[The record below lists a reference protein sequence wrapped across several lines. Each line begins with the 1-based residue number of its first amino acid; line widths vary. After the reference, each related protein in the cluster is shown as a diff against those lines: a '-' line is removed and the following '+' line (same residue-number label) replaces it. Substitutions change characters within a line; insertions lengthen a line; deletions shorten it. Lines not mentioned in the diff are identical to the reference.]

1 MNLLAEQS
9 PLPAEAQGP
18 AGSSRSSSNL
28 GAVNGATASGP
39 QPAASLVSSAPP
51 MRPQALQAAAL
62 QAASPSSIT
71 PPLTTAWRTLMALPL
86 LQWPEHGEA
95 LSHHEP
101 MVLDAL
107 WRLGATAEAAQQ
119 ALPRLRP
126 RPPARSLSPAELMQ
140 LEAPCALPHP
150 EVLHSQI
157 QAWPELVRHERA
169 QLRLLGPQAA
179 LAECLDAVLPGA
191 GGAAFHPVIR
201 LAHAWPHGEMA
212 RAQAMAYARARIMPL
227 PPARAPAGQGENS
240 TPEEAHHH
248 RLPSVFWQ
256 AWQAARTRMS
266 ASQVPPLAHAQLIA
280 WRMQGWAQTP
290 EHDHFAGQLLQA
302 LAGQPAPQALQ
313 TLARWAA
320 LAYAATGSFTV
331 LHMATA
337 SHALIQLHEQV
348 PEAVLWPRHLPALVS
363 AYAAAWLSTARM
375 DLGWGEESAEL
386 ESQPEAPVGNRTGPS
401 MACTASTVSTA
412 DEPGSHEPP
421 EQFAP
426 LEAWRQRLLPAML
439 ARGDDHDIKLSAA
452 LLQRWQADPQ
462 AAAVW
467 QQALS
472 RLALKLWPEG

>member
-1 MNLLAEQS
+1 MNWLAEQT
-9 PLPAEAQGP
+9 PLPAEAQRP
-18 AGSSRSSSNL
+18 AGSSGTL
-28 GAVNGATASGP
+28 CAVNVATASGP
-39 QPAASLVSSAPP
+39 HCAASHASSDSPTRPRPLQPAAHL
-51 MRPQALQAAAL
+51 
-62 QAASPSSIT
+62 AASPAAAS

-150 EVLHSQI
+150 EVLHGQI

-212 RAQAMAYARARIMPL
+212 RAQAMAYARARLMPL
-227 PPARAPAGQGENS
+227 PPARAPAGQDMGG
-240 TPEEAHHH
+240 TPEEAHPE
-248 RLPSVFWQ
+248 RLPNVFWQ
-256 AWQAARTRMS
+256 AWQAARTRMN
-266 ASQVPPLAHAQLIA
+266 ASQVPPLAHAGLIA

-290 EHDHFAGQLLQA
+290 EHAHFAGQLLQA
-302 LAGQPAPQALQ
+302 LAGQPAPQALLA
-313 TLARWAA
+313 LARWAA
-320 LAYAATGSFTV
+320 LAHAATGSFTV

-337 SHALIQLHEQV
+337 SHALIQLHEEV
-348 PEAVLWPRHLPALVS
+348 PDAALWPRHLPALVS

-375 DLGWGEESAEL
+375 DLAWGEETAEL
-386 ESQPEAPVGNRTGPS
+386 ESQPEAPTWNRTGLG
-401 MACTASTVSTA
+401 MACTASTVNTA
-412 DEPGSHEPP
+412 DEPGSHETPAQCHTP
-421 EQFAP
+421 
-426 LEAWRQRLLPAML
+426 EAWRQRLLPALL

-462 AAAVW
+462 AAAAW
-467 QQALS
+467 RQALS

>member
-1 MNLLAEQS
+1 MPRLAEHTV
-9 PLPAEAQGP
+9 LPAAADRP
-18 AGSSRSSSNL
+18 AGTSSTSCTDSKL
-28 GAVNGATASGP
+28 DAATPSGP
-39 QPAASLVSSAPP
+39 RMAASPVTSDPP
-51 MRPQALQAAAL
+51 THPQALQAAAH
-62 QAASPSSIT
+62 QDAS
-71 PPLTTAWRTLMALPL
+71 PPLTTAWRALMALPL

-150 EVLHSQI
+150 EVLHGQV
-157 QAWPELVRHERA
+157 QAWPELVHHERA

-212 RAQAMAYARARIMPL
+212 RAQAMAYARARFMPL
-227 PPARAPAGQGENS
+227 PPARAPAGLDMGG
-240 TPEEAHHH
+240 TPEEAHPE

-256 AWQAARTRMS
+256 AWQAARNRMS
-266 ASQVPPLAHAQLIA
+266 ASQVPPLAHAGLIA

-290 EHDHFAGQLLQA
+290 EHAHFAGQLLQA

-337 SHALIQLHEQV
+337 SHALIQLHEHV
-348 PEAVLWPRHLPALVS
+348 PDAVLWPRHLPALVS

-375 DLGWGEESAEL
+375 DLGWGEETADL
-386 ESQPEAPVGNRTGPS
+386 ESQSEAQVGTRTVLGR
-401 MACTASTVSTA
+401 ACAASTVNTA

-421 EQFAP
+421 EPFAP
-426 LEAWRQRLLPAML
+426 LEAWRQRLLPALL
-439 ARGDDHDIKLSAA
+439 ARGDDHDIKLTAA